1 MLSRLAVRGANA
13 SLLRRSLL
21 PVAGTPA
28 ALRILPARN
37 FSRSP
42 LSLNSAQGVKVEDEK
57 EEESIIQSMGG
68 WYPLVGLSLTAMIG
82 KEFII
87 LNGASLNFV
96 FFYGFWG
103 WLYMTQGEALSK
115 MLNDDMEAIRKNF
128 LYDPLD
134 FTIEGYKQAIISF
147 KAQTSILDYIK
158 DVAKHSPLSIKAEA
172 EALNKRAAFE
182 AREKVISQLSA
193 QKSLQQLKNLR
204 VDMILQENFADDV
217 EIAWRNADKAS
228 KSKFMD
234 NAIADLESGFHNL
247 REVKDDP
254 IKQVYKAELEK
265 YAQKLQ
271 PFRKEDIVSQAKAWP
286 VSIHLL

>member
-1 MLSRLAVRGANA
+1 MVN
-13 SLLRRSLL
+13 
-21 PVAGTPA
+21 TT
-28 ALRILPARN
+28 ALRLLSARD
-37 FSRSP
+37 FSKST
-42 LSLNSAQGVKVEDEK
+42 LSLNSAQGIKVEAEK

-68 WYPLVGLSLTAMIG
+68 WYPLVGLGLTAMIG

-87 LNGASLNFV
+87 LNASSLNFV

-115 MLNDDMEAIRKNF
+115 MFNDDMEAIRKNF

-172 EALNKRAAFE
+172 EALNKKAALE
-182 AREKVISQLSA
+182 AREKVIQQLSA

-217 EIAWRNADKAS
+217 EIAWKESGKAH

-234 NAIADLESGFHNL
+234 NAIADLESGFINL

-254 IKQVYKAELEK
+254 VKIVYKAELER

-271 PFRKEDIVSQAKAWP
+271 PYRKQDIVSKAKAWP
-286 VSIHLL
+286 VSINLL